1 MEHKAFWLADDDDME
16 LALGGLNVSLRDYA
30 KLGWLYLNQGTW
42 TDSQNNIQQIVPQ
55 QWIIDSIKADAPHL
69 VAGENNPAS
78 TSSFGYG
85 YQWWLPLDTEDEF
98 AAQDIYDQYIY
109 IDPDQNL
116 EIVKNSANYRFT
128 DKSLNWKAKHYA
140 MFRTISKFF
149 SKEQ

>member
-1 MEHKAFWLADDDDME
+1 LIP
-16 LALGGLNVSLRDYA
+16 LQR
-30 KLGWLYLNQGTW
+30 
-42 TDSQNNIQQIVPQ
+42 
-55 QWIIDSIKADAPHL
+55 DAPDL

-85 YQWWLPLDTEDEF
+85 YQWWLPLDVEDEF
-98 AAQDIYDQYIY
+98 MTKIY

-116 EIVKNSANYRFT
+116 VIVKNSANYRFT

-149 SKEQ
+149 SKEQLALNCKDENIL